1 VVHHLKWRGRETN
14 RLALVGAALC
24 IVVSAAGCA
33 GDGEAASR
41 LSFVADR
48 PAAPSAGSGSVAVAA
63 TVTTTGLPQSASQ
76 SGGGSAKLIAHP
88 ENIQLGLAISDSQV
102 TLKNPR
108 EHDPRALEQGKQ
120 LFVAYNCADCHGGEG
135 SGGMGP
141 ALDDGR
147 WHFGGTVGEVYESIS
162 EGRPDGMPAWGG
174 RISEREIWALVK
186 YVRTLSAG
194 KDPTTENFEGATI
207 QRTGH

>member
-1 VVHHLKWRGRETN
+1 MGGLKAIPMVVW
-14 RLALVGAALC
+14 AVVAAC
-24 IVVSAAGCA
+24 S
-33 GDGEAASR
+33 GDGQAAS
-41 LSFVADR
+41 LSSK
-48 PAAPSAGSGSVAVAA
+48 AAFER
-63 TVTTTGLPQSASQ
+63 SASSSRSSAPNWHQ
-76 SGGGSAKLIAHP
+76 DGSPRQAPNQVAPRLIAHP
-88 ENIQLGLAISDSQV
+88 ENIQLGLAISDTQV

-120 LFVAYNCADCHGGEG
+120 LFISYNCADCHGDEG

-194 KDPTTENFEGATI
+194 KDPTTETFEGGTI